1 MSMRTNRAAY
11 FADAN
16 ALARL
21 GKALFRASEF
31 TEHQCKLQSKRDRL
45 RVHAVTP
52 PDHWSHFEPA
62 RLSCDGRAQPLKII
76 EKDRHRLC
84 QLHCQRRIQDI

>member
-21 GKALFRASEF
+21 SKALFRASEF
-31 TEHQCKLQSKRDRL
+31 VEHQRKFQSKRDRF
-45 RVHAVTP
+45 RVHAVTS
-52 PDHWSHFEPA
+52 PDHRSHFEPVS
-62 RLSCDGRAQPLKII
+62 LICDGLTQAF
-76 EKDRHRLC
+76 
-84 QLHCQRRIQDI
+84 

>member
-1 MSMRTNRAAY
+1 MSMGPDRSAY

-16 ALARL
+16 ALPSL
-21 GKALFRASEF
+21 GETLFPTPEF
-31 TEHQCKLQSKRDRL
+31 IEHQRKLQSKRNRL
-45 RVHAVTP
+45 RVHTVTP

-62 RLSCDGRAQPLKII
+62 RLSCDGLTQPFKIS
-76 EKDRHRLC
+76 EEDRHRLC

>member
-1 MSMRTNRAAY
+1 MRTNRAAY

-16 ALARL
+16 ALTRL

-31 TEHQCKLQSKRDRL
+31 IEHQGKLQSKRDRL

-52 PDHWSHFEPA
+52 PDHRSYLEPA
-62 RLSCDGRAQPLKII
+62 RLICDGLSQPFKVI
-76 EKDRHRLC
+76 EENRHRLC
-84 QLHCQRRIQDI
+84 QLHCKRRIEDI